1 MSLIPDSVPR
11 AEQSKGKA
19 QLTCLHCGAPSAQG
33 EFCCAGCAYV
43 HRLIHA
49 EGLGA
54 FYKIKDDVTAPADAV
69 LGQSRD
75 FGWLTELQVMAEAK
89 AAAQSGKTPRLL
101 LSVQGLSCAG
111 CVWLIERVFT
121 KIDGAGRIE
130 INAQTGQVRLS
141 WREGGDSPFSAAEF
155 ATTLQR
161 FNYLLGPAGSAQ
173 SAPAESRD
181 LVRRIGLCAAFTMN
195 VMLFTLPAYFGMDAG
210 FTYAGLF
217 NTLALGFGTLS
228 LLAGGGYFLARA
240 VRALREGVIHI
251 DLPIAVGIGGAYVGS
266 FYGWVS
272 GQEAYTYFDFVSG
285 FILLMLIGRWAQ
297 VVAVERNQRR
307 LLAQQPTPP
316 RLKVFG
322 ADGVVRDLAPEELS
336 PGMVFAVAM
345 GQTVPIEARL
355 QSDEADLNLAWIN
368 GESESRT
375 FRANQMVAA
384 GAQNVG
390 RAAVRLEATQDWASS
405 TLAELLEPVERKAE
419 GERLIERVI
428 QGYLIAIFVIA
439 AVAGLSWWIS
449 TGDGLRAGAV
459 VTAVLV
465 VSCPCALG
473 LAFPLADEMAT
484 VALRKRGVFVRAEDL
499 WGRLQHIRKIVFD
512 KTGTLT
518 LETPKLIDSSLV
530 RDLSP
535 EALGILYTMVRD
547 NPHPVSRALLEA
559 VLTEGTPELGAGMIK
574 ETVGQGVAIGQ
585 WSLGRAGW
593 SDTGAEDGRT
603 VLAWG
608 GGTVA
613 RFEFSDEARG
623 DAKQEIEALRGDGFE
638 TFILSGDQTEK
649 VAAMARSIGIPPDN
663 AYGNQTP
670 QGKAAWLRE
679 HGAEDA
685 LMLGD
690 GANDSLAFDAARCR
704 GTPVIHRGV
713 LEQKADFYYLGKG
726 LGGVRALFQVNTV
739 RRQTQRFL
747 LIFMIAYNAIAVS
760 LAVAGLMNPLFAA
773 VLMPLSSLAT
783 LAIVGVG
790 MRRAWN

>member
-559 VLTEGTPELGAGMIK
+559 VLTEGTPELGAGTIK

-608 GGTVA
+608 GETVA

>member
-1 MSLIPDSVPR
+1 VSLIPDSVPR

-559 VLTEGTPELGAGMIK
+559 VLTEGTPELGAGTIK

>member
-1 MSLIPDSVPR
+1 VSLIPDSAPR
-11 AEQSKGKA
+11 AKRSKGKA
-19 QLTCLHCGAPSAQG
+19 QRTCLHCGAPTSQG

-75 FGWLTELQVMAEAK
+75 FGWLTELQVIAEEK

-121 KIDGAGRIE
+121 KMDGAGRIE

-141 WREGGDSPFSAAEF
+141 WREGGDAPFSAAEF

-161 FNYLLGPAGSAQ
+161 FNYLLGPAGSA
-173 SAPAESRD
+173 SAAPAESRD

-195 VMLFTLPAYFGMDAG
+195 VMLFTLPAYFGMEAG

-240 VRALREGVIHI
+240 VRALRDRVIHI

-266 FYGWVS
+266 FYGWVT

-322 ADGVVRDLAPEELS
+322 ADGVVRDLPPEELS

-345 GQTVPIEARL
+345 GQTVPVEARL

-439 AVAGLSWWIS
+439 AVAGLSWWIA
-449 TGDGLRAGAV
+449 TGDGLHAGAV

-473 LAFPLADEMAT
+473 LAF
-484 VALRKRGVFVRAEDL
+484 
-499 WGRLQHIRKIVFD
+499 
-512 KTGTLT
+512 
-518 LETPKLIDSSLV
+518 
-530 RDLSP
+530 
-535 EALGILYTMVRD
+535 
-547 NPHPVSRALLEA
+547 
-559 VLTEGTPELGAGMIK
+559 
-574 ETVGQGVAIGQ
+574 
-585 WSLGRAGW
+585 
-593 SDTGAEDGRT
+593 
-603 VLAWG
+603 
-608 GGTVA
+608 
-613 RFEFSDEARG
+613 
-623 DAKQEIEALRGDGFE
+623 
-638 TFILSGDQTEK
+638 
-649 VAAMARSIGIPPDN
+649 
-663 AYGNQTP
+663 
-670 QGKAAWLRE
+670 
-679 HGAEDA
+679 
-685 LMLGD
+685 
-690 GANDSLAFDAARCR
+690 
-704 GTPVIHRGV
+704 
-713 LEQKADFYYLGKG
+713 
-726 LGGVRALFQVNTV
+726 
-739 RRQTQRFL
+739 
-747 LIFMIAYNAIAVS
+747 
-760 LAVAGLMNPLFAA
+760 
-773 VLMPLSSLAT
+773 
-783 LAIVGVG
+783 
-790 MRRAWN
+790 

>member
-559 VLTEGTPELGAGMIK
+559 VLTEGTPELGAGTIK

>member
-1 MSLIPDSVPR
+1 VSLIPDSVPR

-559 VLTEGTPELGAGMIK
+559 VLTEGTPELGAGTIK

-608 GGTVA
+608 GETVA